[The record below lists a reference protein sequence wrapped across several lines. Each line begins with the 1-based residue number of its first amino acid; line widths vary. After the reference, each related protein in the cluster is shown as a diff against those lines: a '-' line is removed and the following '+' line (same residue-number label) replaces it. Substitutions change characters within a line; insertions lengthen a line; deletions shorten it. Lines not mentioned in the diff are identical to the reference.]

1 MMKLRIR
8 IPVAFALT
16 LGVAVVG
23 PGTLALAHTYDNS
36 APAEPDK
43 TVDGAATLTPAEQ
56 NGVPGYWV
64 EYTRYTYQDTTT
76 HYHAIDKAIE
86 EIELAY
92 CRKPGSTSDNDA
104 DAKDCGHG
112 ENTQAAA
119 YDGAI
124 SPHGQ
129 TMRIPQDRAEFAS
142 YLSAATNNYGNGQ
155 NGGIN
160 QASALAG
167 TRFASVTD
175 QKQFDAAAARMYVFQ
190 FAAAASKQAANTVD
204 GMARG
209 AQEFYE
215 MAPAAQMFMQVA
227 AVYKGNLAANASNYN
242 NNTLR
247 ALLLRKG
254 FSLAG
259 RANVGNNDVETLGA
273 VAAAL
278 DAGIITLDDVINSG
292 AIGNRANYAKAID
305 MVESGSFAL
314 ELAKYD
320 KAQIVAGRRGNLNAN
335 SGNAGFAA
343 PGKNVDKNPD
353 SLGVYYSLF
362 DYQPKPS
369 RVEQLAQTN
378 SVYRLMLELHDL
390 NGVGRI
396 YGNGEA
402 ENFISSMK
410 CFVAMLQDGQ
420 RTINDLPKHDQNHM
434 IALDVNKDG
443 VLDDTEV
450 YTGLEKIEK
459 FMLAVAQDAKDQSG
473 GMAPGGMACGK
484 TAAPAPTPA
493 PAAPPPPP
501 TPPKTGY

>member
-1 MMKLRIR
+1 MKLRIR
-8 IPVAFALT
+8 IPIAFALT
-16 LGVAVVG
+16 LGVAGQTCV
-23 PGTLALAHTYDNS
+23 ALAHTYDNS

-43 TVDGAATLTPAEQ
+43 VIDGAATLTPGDE

-64 EYTRYTYQDTTT
+64 EYTRYTYQDTAV

-92 CRKPGSTSDNDA
+92 CKSPGSSSDSDS

-112 ENTQAAA
+112 DNTQATV
-119 YDGAI
+119 YDGSI

-129 TMRIPQDRAEFAS
+129 TMRIPQDKAEFAS
-142 YLSAATNNYGNGQ
+142 YLSAATNNFNNGQ
-155 NGGIN
+155 GGGIN
-160 QASALAG
+160 QNNAIAG
-167 TRFASVTD
+167 TRFASVAD

-190 FAAAASKQAANTVD
+190 FAASANKLAANTID
-204 GMARG
+204 GMAQG

-215 MAPAAQMFMQVA
+215 MSPAAQMFMQVA
-227 AVYKGNLAANASNYN
+227 AVYKGNLVANASNYN

-247 ALLLRKG
+247 ALLQRKG

-259 RANVGNNDVETLGA
+259 RDNVGNNDVETLGA

-278 DAGIITLDDVINSG
+278 DAGVITLDDVINSG

-305 MVESGSFAL
+305 AIESGSFAL
-314 ELAKYD
+314 KLAQYD
-320 KAQIVAGRRGNLNAN
+320 SAAIVAGKRGNLNAN
-335 SGNAGFAA
+335 SGNAGFNA
-343 PGKNVDKNPD
+343 PGKNVNQKPAALSN
-353 SLGVYYSLF
+353 YYTMF

-369 RVEQLAQTN
+369 RVEQLAQTD

-396 YGNGEA
+396 YGTGEA
-402 ENFISSMK
+402 DNFVSSMK

-434 IALDVNKDG
+434 IALDVDKNG
-443 VLDDTEV
+443 TLDDNEV
-450 YTGLEKIEK
+450 YDGLAKIEK
-459 FMLAVAQDAKDQSG
+459 FMLAVAQDAKDQTG
-473 GMAPGGMACGK
+473 GMAPGGLACGK
-484 TAAPAPTPA
+484 KPAPKPTPA
-493 PAAPPPPP
+493 PAAPPPP